1 MLLASCQKFCTKKV
15 IKLRKFLLA
24 KLPEELV
31 FLIYKPKLLAI
42 VMWKEA
48 KILARDFWESI
59 LFFISKIQK
68 KLKL

>member
-1 MLLASCQKFCTKKV
+1 MK
-15 IKLRKFLLA
+15 KFLLA
-24 KLPEELV
+24 KLPDELV

-59 LFFISKIQK
+59 LFSVSKIQK
-68 KLKL
+68 RLKL